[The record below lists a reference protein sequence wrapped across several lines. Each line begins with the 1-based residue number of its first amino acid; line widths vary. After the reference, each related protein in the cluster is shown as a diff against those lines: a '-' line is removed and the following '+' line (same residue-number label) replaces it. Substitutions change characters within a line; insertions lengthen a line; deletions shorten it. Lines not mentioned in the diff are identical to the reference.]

1 MEQIKSTRDRI
12 LHTLLTHPRSTI
24 KELAD
29 AAGINGISVR
39 HHLNALM
46 AEGLIVIEEER
57 HGVGRPRQVYSLSEK
72 GMERFPSRYLR
83 LTNRLLE
90 QLKEALP
97 APMVSRLFEQI
108 AEDIAAEAAEK
119 VKSLPFEQKMEA
131 VKQLLAQEGFTVEWE
146 QQGDQYVI
154 REITC
159 PYYQIGQSHP
169 EVCAV
174 DQQLISTML
183 ATPAEKVSC
192 VLSGD
197 PHCSYIISK
206 KSVVE
211 KAK

>member
-12 LHTLLTHPRSTI
+12 LHTLLTHPKSTI

-46 AEGLIVIEEER
+46 AEGLIVIDEER

-97 APMVSRLFEQI
+97 APMVSKLFEQI
-108 AEDIAAEAAEK
+108 AEDIAADAAEK

-146 QQGDQYVI
+146 QQDDQYII

-183 ATPAEKVSC
+183 SVPAEKISC

-197 PHCSYIISK
+197 PHCSYVINK
-206 KSVVE
+206 KSALE
-211 KAK
+211 KSG